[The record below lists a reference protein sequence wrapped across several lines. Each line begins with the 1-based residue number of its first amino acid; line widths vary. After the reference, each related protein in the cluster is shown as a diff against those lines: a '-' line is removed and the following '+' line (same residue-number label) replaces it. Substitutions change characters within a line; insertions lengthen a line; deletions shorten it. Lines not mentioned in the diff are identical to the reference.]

1 MLTEAQLVSEGRAA
15 SASQTWFRFR
25 SQDALL
31 QGLGSPF
38 ATKKKS
44 CFTLLRGV
52 EGLAPHFWWRGPALL
67 LLMAASNHP
76 FIYSHKH
83 TFQI

>member
-31 QGLGSPF
+31 QGLGSPY
-38 ATKKKS
+38 ATKKAALHCS
-44 CFTLLRGV
+44 APLRGWHPISGG
-52 EGLAPHFWWRGPALL
+52 EAL
-67 LLMAASNHP
+67 P
-76 FIYSHKH
+76 YCC
-83 TFQI
+83 